1 MMDII
6 RLFKGKVDI
15 TWHYILGM
23 GKTNNQKSPYFYG
36 ILTSRL
42 QKTVEEKPNHRR
54 LRSATFSTCRI
65 AGFPTGKAPERQTTV
80 GIGSATGSK
89 SNLSV
94 AAAVREVFMV
104 VNSRQLL

>member
-42 QKTVEEKPNHRR
+42 QKTVEEKSDRARMGPQHAIPPGVFLTISFLLPQR
-54 LRSATFSTCRI
+54 LSCFLVI
-65 AGFPTGKAPERQTTV
+65 VLKE
-80 GIGSATGSK
+80 I
-89 SNLSV
+89 
-94 AAAVREVFMV
+94 M
-104 VNSRQLL
+104 